1 MTSEED
7 QFGLGALI
15 GEGAFGKAFECFDKK
30 DGKKKI
36 KLRKWS
42 KDYRNLAETE
52 ASRLTGLSN
61 ENILYAVTAYHEKKT
76 LYIVTGFCD
85 QGDLAGFLVGRKGE
99 LLDEQRIVEWFR
111 QICSALEHLHRR
123 NVLHRDI
130 KTQSVFLT
138 DKEMTPKLG
147 ISGITKMIESPI
159 QKVLSFRGSP
169 YFMNPQLSARKPY
182 HSKLSSLPEG
192 YSPELNEIIERL
204 TCRHTDRWP
213 SVLELLQNILLKRL
227 SVSKV
232 QRLIPNKKTPQ
243 KNLSTYKDFD
253 EIISDT
259 TWRINFNANI
269 ALLAP
274 TYDSY
279 HSSGSTVS
287 NTASYEASTLDIE
300 SSKTS
305 DTENSNKNYFE
316 KPKTAEK
323 VRYTFQ
329 LPLYYTFCI

>member
-1 MTSEED
+1 MTSGKG
-7 QFGLGALI
+7 QFKLGKSI
-15 GEGAFGKAFECFDKK
+15 GKGGFGEVFECFDKK
-30 DGKKKI
+30 NGKKFAMKKI
-36 KLRKWS
+36 KLEKCS
-42 KDYRNLAETE
+42 NSNDEIDSAKTE
-52 ASRLTGLSN
+52 AKLLTSLQN
-61 ENILYAVTAYHEKKT
+61 EYILQVVTSYQESGF
-76 LYIVTGFCD
+76 LCIVTDFCD
-85 QGDLAGFLVGRKGE
+85 QGDLAQFLEERNGKP
-99 LLDEQRIVEWFR
+99 LDEERIVEWFR

-123 NVLHRDI
+123 NVLNRDI

-213 SVLELLQNILLKRL
+213 SVLELLQNILLKRQ

-269 ALLAP
+269 ALFGI
-274 TYDSY
+274 D
-279 HSSGSTVS
+279 
-287 NTASYEASTLDIE
+287 
-300 SSKTS
+300 
-305 DTENSNKNYFE
+305 
-316 KPKTAEK
+316 
-323 VRYTFQ
+323 VRQ
-329 LPLYYTFCI
+329 LSFFWINRF